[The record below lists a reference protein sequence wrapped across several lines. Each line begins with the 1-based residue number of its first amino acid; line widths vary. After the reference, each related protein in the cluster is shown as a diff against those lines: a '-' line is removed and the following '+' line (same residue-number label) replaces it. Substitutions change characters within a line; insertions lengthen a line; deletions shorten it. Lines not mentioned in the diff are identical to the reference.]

1 VPVDLSD
8 YVPVAERIAKLRA
21 DYPTAV
27 LRTIQR
33 EVVEIGGQWGWVVT
47 AECYLTPEDPLP
59 STGSAWEPFPG
70 KTPYT
75 RDSELQNAETSA
87 WGRAIVA
94 HLAADTTRGIA
105 SADEVRNRADGGDA
119 EPRRATEAQIR
130 KLERGIEERGLPDGV
145 AWPDFTALTMREAS
159 ALIDAVEARPRE
171 YPEPVRVA
179 TTRAADG
186 GGTSPSPPVGSNPPV
201 SDSEGTDARPW
212 NRRPFPFDASADVVD
227 RYWKVVLA
235 ALPGLGPVSFLR
247 AARDIAVE
255 RQLPVPG
262 AIEEIADPELVNAVR
277 LWVDARAD
285 EKGVPE

>member
-21 DYPTAV
+21 DYPSAV
-27 LRTIQR
+27 LRTVQR
-33 EVVEIGGQWGWVVT
+33 EVVEIGGVWGWVVT
-47 AECYLTPEDPLP
+47 AECYLSPDDPLP

-105 SADEVRNRADGGDA
+105 SADEVRNRSDDGGG
-119 EPRRATEAQIR
+119 EPRRASDAQIR
-130 KLERGIEERGLPDGV
+130 KLEKAIEERGLPDGV
-145 AWPDFTALTMREAS
+145 PWPDYTALSMREAS

-171 YPEPVRVA
+171 YPEPVRVTPARDA
-179 TTRAADG
+179 TGDG
-186 GGTSPSPPVGSNPPV
+186 ASEPLPVGSQPPV
-201 SDSEGTDARPW
+201 ADSEGTDVRPW
-212 NRRPFPFDASADVVD
+212 NRRAFPFDADADAVD

-235 ALPGLGPVSFLR
+235 ALPGLGPVTFLR
-247 AARDIAVE
+247 TARDIAVE
-255 RQLPVPG
+255 RGLPVPG
-262 AIEEIADPELVNAVR
+262 AIAEIVDPELVNAVR
-277 LWVDARAD
+277 LWADARAD
-285 EKGVPE
+285 EKGVPV